1 MKKYRWKLKIK
12 GGPGSG
18 HHGHAGRPG
27 KRGGSLPGRGTNS
40 AVRFSDLD
48 RDERKDVIRNL
59 RPDTRLQLFHG
70 VRKPEQALRILDEG
84 FDPSAS
90 AHGGAERVYAG
101 RLAAQEGYY
110 VSPFKEVSTS
120 FGSFVIEFEAP
131 AKKLTAP
138 PQKDVPEGGAQA
150 DEFWRS
156 VYPNSFSP
164 GLSSS
169 LSMGESQ
176 GLLVDKVG
184 PGDVKAVWVWNGKRG
199 EWTPLPPGEFKE
211 NVNAGMYKSAH
222 E

>member
-1 MKKYRWKLKIK
+1 MKNHHWKLTIK
-12 GGPGSG
+12 GGLGSG
-18 HHGHAGRPG
+18 HWGHAGRPG
-27 KRGGSLPGRGTNS
+27 KRGGSLPGKGGLIQ
-40 AVRFSDLD
+40 FSTLN
-48 RDERKDVIRNL
+48 RDERRELIRNL
-59 RPDTRLQLFHG
+59 KPNTRLQLFHG
-70 VRKPEQALRILDEG
+70 VRKPEQALQILEGG
-84 FDPSAS
+84 FDPSAE
-90 AHGGAERVYAG
+90 AHGGAGRIYAG
-101 RLAAQEGYY
+101 RLAAKEGYY

-120 FGSFVIEFEAP
+120 FGSFVVEFEAP

-138 PQKDVPEGGAQA
+138 PQKDVPQGGAQA

-199 EWTPLPPGEFKE
+199 EWTPLSPSEFKE
-211 NVNAGMYKSAH
+211 NFNAGMYKSVQ